1 MISLTRAAAALSF
14 VVLCC
19 SHTFAQSSAASKD
32 KVAMGEARTI
42 VLELPE
48 VKAWQEERRKAAEA
62 DPKAP
67 ASGGILTGTRTPQGR
82 KYWSV
87 TFYKNPATQPEKW
100 ATFLVRT
107 SDGKVFV
114 EGDGGKPVALEQWR
128 RAAAKPGT

>member
-1 MISLTRAAAALSF
+1 MNSLTRAATAWSLALLLGGNA
-14 VVLCC
+14 V
-19 SHTFAQSSAASKD
+19 AQTASQSKD
-32 KVAMGEARTI
+32 KVAMGDARTI

-67 ASGGILTGTRTPQGR
+67 AAGGILTGTRTPQGK

-128 RAAAKPGT
+128 RASAKPES

>member
-1 MISLTRAAAALSF
+1 MISLARATTALTVALLLSGNA
-14 VVLCC
+14 V
-19 SHTFAQSSAASKD
+19 AQTASPSKD

-67 ASGGILTGTRTPQGR
+67 ATGGILTGTRTPQGK

-87 TFYKNPATQPEKW
+87 TFYKNPATQPDKW

-128 RAAAKPGT
+128 RTSAKPES

>member
-1 MISLTRAAAALSF
+1 MNSLARAATVSSF
-14 VVLCC
+14 VLLLTGNAV
-19 SHTFAQSSAASKD
+19 AQTASPSKD
-32 KVAMGEARTI
+32 KVAMGEARAI
-42 VLELPE
+42 VLDLPE

-128 RAAAKPGT
+128 RAAAKPES

>member
-1 MISLTRAAAALSF
+1 MISHMRAAATLSLALF
-14 VVLCC
+14 FCGHAL
-19 SHTFAQSSAASKD
+19 AQTSGSSKD
-32 KVAMGEARTI
+32 TVAMGEARTI

-67 ASGGILTGTRTPQGR
+67 ATGGILTGTRTPQGK

-107 SDGKVFV
+107 SDGKVFI

-128 RAAAKPGT
+128 RAATKPGT

>member
-1 MISLTRAAAALSF
+1 MISLTRATAALTVSLLLSGNA
-14 VVLCC
+14 V
-19 SHTFAQSSAASKD
+19 AQTPASSKD

-67 ASGGILTGTRTPQGR
+67 ATGGILTGTRTPQGR

-128 RAAAKPGT
+128 QTSAKPES